1 MHATD
6 KKVYAFHL
14 SYPGYTHVPVRAR
27 ERNVSAGV
35 PVPYHFGNCFQK
47 LSTKMEISLEPIKGH
62 FDFKS
67 EDTQWLTDLAS
78 NIILAIALSLS
89 YYGEKSWVWM
99 RILLILAQMA
109 AAHVAMQ
116 KCQVTAFIW
125 AFLFCVVNIYKL
137 ALMGMDYTPRQQ
149 LPNHLQVG
157 GHSKKWNYFVN
168 KQH

>member
-1 MHATD
+1 
-6 KKVYAFHL
+6 
-14 SYPGYTHVPVRAR
+14 
-27 ERNVSAGV
+27 
-35 PVPYHFGNCFQK
+35 
-47 LSTKMEISLEPIKGH
+47 MEISLEPIRGH

-78 NIILAIALSLS
+78 NLILAIALSLS

-116 KCQVTAFIW
+116 KCQVKAFIW
-125 AFLFCVVNIYKL
+125 AFLFFVVNIYKL

-149 LPNHLQVG
+149 LPNHLQVRV
-157 GHSKKWNYFVN
+157 H
-168 KQH
+168 QQIP